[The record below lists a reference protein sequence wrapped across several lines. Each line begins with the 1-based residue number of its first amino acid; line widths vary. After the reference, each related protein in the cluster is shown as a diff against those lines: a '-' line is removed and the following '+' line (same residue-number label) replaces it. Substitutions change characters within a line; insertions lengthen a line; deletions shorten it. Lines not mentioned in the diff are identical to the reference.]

1 MSLQRNQDS
10 GKISFLNEIT
20 ETKEEKV
27 AEQKETKQE
36 LKTPQKSDNS
46 SAIESK
52 GNPILSAGQ
61 GNISDF
67 GGPSKYVKS
76 ETSNSI
82 WDSNKLES
90 LAKRE
95 DSGEKIKQENKQATL
110 KRENIEKE
118 RMNEMVE
125 SLQNTDIRKADNVS
139 SIGGFKGSKYNMPQ
153 NNISI
158 FDDEE
163 FERVPEK
170 TNGEKLAEIERNKK
184 DDSWKDIRKPTTT
197 KDFFNKMF
205 DEASSEKGTS

>member
-1 MSLQRNQDS
+1 MSLQKNEDS
-10 GKISFLNEIT
+10 GKINFLNKIIEI
-20 ETKEEKV
+20 KEEKI
-27 AEQKETKQE
+27 AEQKVNKQE

-52 GNPILSAGQ
+52 GSPILSAGQ
-61 GNISDF
+61 GTISNI
-67 GGPSKYVKS
+67 GGSSKYVKS

-90 LAKRE
+90 LAKKE
-95 DSGEKIKQENKQATL
+95 DSGERIKKENKQATL

-118 RMNEMVE
+118 RLDEMVD
-125 SLQNTDIRKADNVS
+125 SLQETDMRRANNVS
-139 SIGGFKGSKYNMPQ
+139 GIGGFKGSKFNMPE

-158 FDDEE
+158 FDDKE